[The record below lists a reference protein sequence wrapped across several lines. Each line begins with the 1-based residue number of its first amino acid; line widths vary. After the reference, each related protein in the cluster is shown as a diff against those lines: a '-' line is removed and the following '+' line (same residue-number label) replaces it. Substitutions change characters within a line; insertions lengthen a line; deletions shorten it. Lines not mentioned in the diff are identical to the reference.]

1 MVTPEFD
8 YLIFGAGMAAD
19 AAAKGIRELDTAGS
33 IGIIGQ
39 DSDPPYTRPALTKK
53 LWTDPDFTPA
63 DNWLG
68 TAGETDAEI
77 FTQTAVTAL
86 DPGGH
91 TVTMD
96 DGGQIAYG
104 RLLIATGG
112 TPKEIGIPAGPRSIY
127 FRSFEDYRALRELSG
142 GDRHIAVVGGS
153 YIGTELAAA
162 LVQNDTRATLIY
174 PDKTLGGSMFPPEL
188 AGRFEKAYAQQEVE
202 LRSGTR
208 VESGSTADDGVE
220 LTFDDGSR
228 ATFDGMVSGLGI
240 ETNVHTAAS
249 AGLQV
254 DDGIVVDE
262 CLRTSADDV
271 YAAGDV
277 ASYPDRILG
286 RRRVEHVDNAQQMG
300 AAAGRIMAGS
310 TEVYDHTP
318 YYYSNAFDM
327 SYQAVGTLDSSLE
340 TVEDWTDPQEEGV
353 VYYLNGS
360 TVAGVLL
367 WNVDGQLD
375 AAREVLADRDPQD
388 SSTLLGRIST

>member
-19 AAAKGIRELDTAGS
+19 AAAKGIREMDTAGS

-39 DSDPPYTRPALTKK
+39 DTDPPYTRPALTKK

-63 DNWLG
+63 DNWLD
-68 TAGETDAEI
+68 TAGQTDAEI
-77 FTQTAVTAL
+77 FTETVVTGL
-86 DPGGH
+86 DPSGH

-96 DGGQIAYG
+96 DGGQVAYG

-112 TPKEIGIPAGPRSIY
+112 TPKELGIPAGPRSIY
-127 FRSFEDYRALRELSG
+127 FRSFEDYRALREFSG

-174 PDKTLGGSMFPPEL
+174 PDQTLGGSMFPPEL
-188 AGRFEKAYAQQEVE
+188 AGRFEKAYAEQGVE

-208 VESGSTADDGVE
+208 VESGSTEGDGVV
-220 LTFDDGSR
+220 LAFDDGSR
-228 ATFDGMVSGLGI
+228 ASFDGMVSGLGI
-240 ETNVHTAAS
+240 EPGVETAAS
-249 AGLQV
+249 AGLKV
-254 DDGIVVDE
+254 DDGIVVDAG
-262 CLRTSADDV
+262 LRTSADDV

-286 RRRVEHVDNAQQMG
+286 RRRMEHVDNAKQMG

-310 TEVYDHTP
+310 GEVYDHTP
-318 YYYSNAFDM
+318 YYYSNVFDM

-340 TVEDWTDPQEEGV
+340 TVEDWADPQEKGV
-353 VYYLNGS
+353 VYYLDGS
-360 TVAGVLL
+360 TVARVLL

-375 AAREVLADRDPQD
+375 AARGVLADSNPQD
-388 SSTLLGRIST
+388 SSTLVGRISV